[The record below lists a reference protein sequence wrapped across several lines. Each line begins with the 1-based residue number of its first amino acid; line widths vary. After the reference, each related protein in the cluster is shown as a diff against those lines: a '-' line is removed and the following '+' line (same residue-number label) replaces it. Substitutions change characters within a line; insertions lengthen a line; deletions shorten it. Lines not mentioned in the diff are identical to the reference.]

1 MYVYGQVCVCMCV
14 CQYVSVYMIGMFYLS
29 EVAWYS
35 VACEECV
42 ISSNMRRTNYLIAA
56 IKILSGFLQK
66 SRFSIEILGQTKPS
80 QTSGLPPLDS

>member
-1 MYVYGQVCVCMCV
+1 MCQCECVVCVE
-14 CQYVSVYMIGMFYLS
+14 YMVEMFYLDV
-29 EVAWYS
+29 EWHVRNVLS
-35 VACEECV
+35 VT
-42 ISSNMRRTNYLIAA
+42 NMRRTNYLIAA